1 MKKFILLS
9 LTFFAI
15 HFSFAQTSG
24 ELEWQKNKL
33 PATVTDV
40 PQNASA
46 TEAAI
51 LQKLA
56 QIGYKPKETK
66 GVYVLKG
73 AKIPEI
79 SPEQIDIYFKV
90 ERKSRKEKDESVVY
104 FVVSKGYEN
113 YVKSTDDAALNQSI
127 RTYCQNFA
135 PWAEAE
141 ALEREIKDQEDA
153 VKSSEK
159 KAADLQ
165 DESENLQKRKKKL
178 EEDIETNKKN
188 IEKQKQDIE
197 SQRKALDVLKAKRQI
212 S

>member
-9 LTFFAI
+9 IAFFAL

-40 PQNASA
+40 PQSASA

-56 QIGYKPKETK
+56 QMGYKPKETK

-73 AKIPEI
+73 VKIPEI
-79 SPEQIDIYFKV
+79 SQEQIDVYFKV
-90 ERKSRKEKDESVVY
+90 ERKSRKEKDESIVY

-113 YVKSTDDAALNQSI
+113 YVKSTDDPVLNQSI
-127 RTYCQNFA
+127 RTYTQNFTS
-135 PWAEAE
+135 WAEAE
-141 ALEREIKDQEDA
+141 ALEREIKSQEDA
-153 VKSSEK
+153 VKSAEK
-159 KAADLQ
+159 RAADLQ
-165 DESENLQKRKKKL
+165 DESENLLKRKKKL
-178 EEDIETNKKN
+178 EEDIEDNRKS
-188 IEKQKQDIE
+188 IEKQKQE
-197 SQRKALDVLKAKRQI
+197 VETQRKTLDVLKAKRKNG
-212 S
+212 